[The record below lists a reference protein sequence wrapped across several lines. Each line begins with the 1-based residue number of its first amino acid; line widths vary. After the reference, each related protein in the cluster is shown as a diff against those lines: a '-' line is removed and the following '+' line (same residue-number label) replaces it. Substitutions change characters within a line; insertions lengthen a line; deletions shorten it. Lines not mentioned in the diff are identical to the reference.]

1 MSERKTLLSFLQSW
15 PVRDVE
21 ADLPRRYDPAC
32 DLLRDPRCRERIDR
46 AMVAETWSAAFA
58 ALLLH
63 GFLLEGPQAER
74 AIERF
79 TLDQFYL
86 GDELPE
92 LASIV
97 RLHKALA
104 SDRRTLRQGKHC
116 SLKPKVV
123 FEIAESTGTSGAT
136 LVQGLFIHRYEALT
150 LLVGKQATRIGDLE
164 LELQALRES
173 RERVSPKQVNALKS
187 LLYLVARRQ
196 SLRPKSAISQP
207 ENKSD
212 EALANWLHTESL
224 AALEG
229 TTIRPPAQ
237 FEAIKNYVG
246 SGRNFLGFRKPSS
259 SQGE

>member
-15 PVRDVE
+15 PVRDRE
-21 ADLPRRYDPAC
+21 ADLPDRYDLAC
-32 DLLRDPRCRERIDR
+32 DLLREPRCKERINN
-46 AMVAETWSAAFA
+46 AMAAETWPTAFA

-63 GFLLEGPQAER
+63 GFLIEGPQADR
-74 AIERF
+74 AVERF
-79 TLDQFYL
+79 NLLQFDL
-86 GDELPE
+86 GDELPD
-92 LASIV
+92 LVNIV
-97 RLHKALA
+97 KLHEALV
-104 SDRRTLRQGKHC
+104 SDRRTIRQDKQL
-116 SLKPKVV
+116 SLKPKFV
-123 FEIAESTGTSGAT
+123 FEIAEKIQSSGAT

-150 LLVGKQATRIGDLE
+150 LLVDRQKKHIRDLE
-164 LELQALRES
+164 LEIRALRES
-173 RERVSPKQVNALKS
+173 RERVSPKQVNALES

-212 EALANWLHTESL
+212 EALASWLHTESL

-246 SGRNFLGFRKPSS
+246 SGRNLLGFRKPQP